1 MSSLDSLIK
10 YFFEENKIKE
20 ENKENFENS
29 SENKGYNQNM
39 INRIERKNVEEKSSI
54 SFKID
59 NLINSSNASIYN
71 NNLEEKEKLEKSE
84 NIDNEEKDISIE
96 EKDEY
101 VGRDRTYSF
110 NPEKVPGTPILNKEE
125 ENKTNEYKLDNDKQE
140 TEIGKSNEIFDNIPV
155 FSEIVET
162 KIERNDNNLIN
173 NAIDDQ
179 ITNKANYNRRHSFNI
194 ETNNFNDNND
204 NNEESEDDT
213 YKEEE
218 DFLTKEELR
227 RSKREELNN
236 FYNKKEKKEN
246 KVIEIIEKRKIE
258 EDNKLAEIIEER
270 KEEEEEDNEETKEKE
285 KEKEEEEAQKRYLE
299 EQDKRK
305 SLQNMR
311 NEMNIRTS
319 SLRDSVEQKKKK
331 LMEMLNE
338 KKNIM
343 ENAKNKEKEK
353 DKRNDALYEKKS
365 TNNSMKYGEKIS
377 AKKKQLSSTV
387 FNRLYNI
394 DKKKE
399 SEKGKEKE
407 KEKEKQFG
415 RNNKK
420 TVRNNNRN
428 NIKNNIKSNLKN
440 KNNKLNKSQ
449 TNIFSTNKKE
459 FNSFIIEENPKD
471 DNNLLNNSQRLN
483 IHFPI
488 ISDLKKELNK
498 KVHQKQKTN
507 QNLFDTKEFIQK
519 FLNDSKNVN
528 SSNKF
533 EKFSKPITIEDSE
546 NESYSF
552 RPEINQKSKDLCIKK
567 IKKRDNSSP
576 DNNILARSY
585 IENRRLNAPIGDL
598 LYEDATI
605 KKQKLE
611 NICINEKINIKK
623 DVNQS
628 LISKGSVSLLLKNY
642 EIKLNNTVEKYAK
655 INEGK
660 LSIANTIQ
668 ILWEIH
674 ILREILK
681 YSNKNIGEIDL
692 YYIKDIVEKIMDK
705 NTKVHREIEEIEF
718 VEQFWIKINPFYQN
732 EKDLIEEEQLKK
744 FLKILFSL
752 NEQSEINKSIGIVN
766 KYLKSIKDPKKE
778 NTENKEEN
786 NENNINN
793 DDNNDNDNNL
803 NINDEKDNNKI
814 FNSLLRNK
822 EYRRQDIW
830 PISKFIRVFFE
841 LKKLLSTYKTSKKE
855 KIMEDIKKEREK
867 ELTFQPDFNATSSYF
882 RKRQKKEE
890 DEDFNNTS
898 INSTNPDNNKN
909 KKKHDF
915 NKLYEEFM
923 LKKQMHEKA
932 LIILRNNKEKKEL
945 KMLTDRPKINKDYK
959 MKNRRK
965 TPEVGCSRNEFLY
978 KLNKDILDTKKQNE
992 LKKENEYKQY
1002 SFKPTIS
1009 SNPFLM
1015 NKSFAEGEKNQP
1027 KGSEEYIKRNR
1038 SLIQFKKRES
1048 IKEENR
1054 ITGQNYEKTKKKKV
1068 NLPRIKDLEPSTNLL
1083 DEKEIN
1089 KNEEK
1094 SIKNEDNNSVSQ
1106 SDNDIYFTIQVK
1118 TIKGRVKPLK
1128 IYFNNNPIE
1137 TVNNFCDGNN
1147 IQKHTRDKIIKKIK
1161 ELQEA
1166 YKALGI
1172 KEDKKE

>member
-1 MSSLDSLIK
+1 MSSLDNLIK
-10 YFFEENKIKE
+10 YFSEENNIKE
-20 ENKENFENS
+20 ENKDNFENS

-39 INRIERKNVEEKSSI
+39 INKIERKNIEEK
-54 SFKID
+54 FNID
-59 NLINSSNASIYN
+59 NLMNGSTASKY

-84 NIDNEEKDISIE
+84 NIDNEEKDIIIE

-101 VGRDRTYSF
+101 IGRDRTYSF
-110 NPEKVPGTPILNKEE
+110 NPKKVPGTPVLNKEE
-125 ENKTNEYKLDNDKQE
+125 ENKTNEFKLDNDKQE
-140 TEIGKSNEIFDNIPV
+140 IEIGKSNEIFNNIPA
-155 FSEIVET
+155 FSEMVET
-162 KIERNDNNLIN
+162 KIENNNDNLIN
-173 NAIDDQ
+173 NLIDDQ
-179 ITNKANYNRRHSFNI
+179 IANKVNYNRRQSFNI
-194 ETNNFNDNND
+194 ETNNLTDNND
-204 NNEESEDDT
+204 NNEDSEDDT

-227 RSKREELNN
+227 RSKRDELNN
-236 FYNKKEKKEN
+236 VYNKKAKREN
-246 KVIEIIEKRKIE
+246 KVIEIIEKKKVE
-258 EDNKLAEIIEER
+258 EENKLADIIEER

-285 KEKEEEEAQKRYLE
+285 KEKEKEEEEAQKKYLE
-299 EQDKRK
+299 ELDKRK

-338 KKNIM
+338 KKNLM
-343 ENAKNKEKEK
+343 ENKKNKEKDKEK
-353 DKRNDALYEKKS
+353 DKRNDAINEKKS
-365 TNNSMKYGEKIS
+365 INNSMKYGEKIN

-407 KEKEKQFG
+407 KEKQLL

-420 TVRNNNRN
+420 AVRTNIRN
-428 NIKNNIKSNLKN
+428 NINNNLKN

-459 FNSFIIEENPKD
+459 INSFIIDENPSD

-488 ISDLKKELNK
+488 INDLKKELNK

-507 QNLFDTKEFIQK
+507 QNLFDTKAFIQK

-533 EKFSKPITIEDSE
+533 EHFSKPIIVEDSE

-567 IKKRDNSSP
+567 IKKRKNSSP
-576 DNNILARSY
+576 DDNNLAKSY
-585 IENRRLNAPIGDL
+585 IENRRLNTPIGDL

-623 DVNQS
+623 DGNQS
-628 LISKGSVSLLLKNY
+628 LISKGSVNLLLKNY

-655 INEGK
+655 INGGK
-660 LSIANTIQ
+660 LSITNTIQ

-681 YSNKNIGEIDL
+681 YSNKNIEEIDL
-692 YYIKDIVEKIMDK
+692 DYINDIVEKIMDK
-705 NTKVHREIEEIEF
+705 NTKVPREIEEIEF

-732 EKDLIEEEQLKK
+732 KKDLIEEEQLKK

-766 KYLKSIKDPKKE
+766 KYLKSINDQKNE
-778 NTENKEEN
+778 STENKEED

-793 DDNNDNDNNL
+793 NDNNL
-803 NINDEKDNNKI
+803 NINDEKSNNKI
-814 FNSLLRNK
+814 FNSLLRKK

-841 LKKLLSTYKTSKKE
+841 LKKLLSTYKSSKKD
-855 KIMEDIKKEREK
+855 KIMADIKKEREK

-898 INSTNPDNNKN
+898 INSNINDNNKN

-932 LIILRNNKEKKEL
+932 LMILRSNKEKREL

-965 TPEVGCSRNEFLY
+965 TPEIGCSRNEFLY

-992 LKKENEYKQY
+992 LKKENAYKQY

-1083 DEKEIN
+1083 YEKEIN

-1094 SIKNEDNNSVSQ
+1094 SIKNEDNNSVSH
-1106 SDNDIYFTIQVK
+1106 SDNDNDIYFTIQVK

-1137 TVNNFCDGNN
+1137 TVNNFCDANN
-1147 IQKHTRDKIIKKIK
+1147 IQKHTRDKIINKIK